1 MEQII
6 YEQPLNELVRVS
18 LRLEHILRQLDTL
31 NQQPDLPQN
40 IRLIMRFMI
49 DAINILDRPD
59 YKTKLSK
66 EFERFITVLNLLHND
81 ANVDQETLNSTLAK
95 LKQYKNYLIGTQGK
109 IAQKLRANEFLT
121 SIRQS
126 LLIPGGDSCIDAPGY
141 YYWLHQN
148 GEHQKTQ
155 INRWL
160 EELTN
165 IRQAISLLLNIIRKS
180 ATSQENLAIK
190 GFYHESLD
198 AQLPCQLIRI
208 ALPKKISLYPE
219 ISAGRH
225 RFTIRFIIPSIHARP
240 KQTDQDIKFALTKC
254 IL

>member
-18 LRLEHILRQLDTL
+18 LRLEHILQQLNTL
-31 NQQPDLPQN
+31 NQQPDSPQN
-40 IRLIMRFMI
+40 TRLIMRFMT
-49 DAINILDRPD
+49 DAVNILDRPD

-66 EFERFITVLNLLHND
+66 EFERYITVLNPLHND
-81 ANVDQETLNSTLAK
+81 AKVDQKALHSTLTQ
-95 LKQYKNYLIGTQGK
+95 LKQYKNYLIDTQGK
-109 IAQKLRANEFLT
+109 IAQKLRTNEFLT

-126 LLIPGGDSCIDAPGY
+126 LSIPGGDGCIDTPSY
-141 YYWLHQN
+141 CYWLHQTN
-148 GEHQKTQ
+148 EHQKTQ

-165 IRQAISLLLNIIRKS
+165 IRQAISLLLDIIRKS
-180 ATSQENLAIK
+180 SGPQENLAMK

-208 ALPKKISLYPE
+208 ALPKEIPLYPE

-225 RFTIRFIIPSIHARP
+225 RFTIRFITPDIHGRP
-240 KQTDQDIKFALTKC
+240 KQTNQNIRFALTKC

>member
-1 MEQII
+1 M
-6 YEQPLNELVRVS
+6 
-18 LRLEHILRQLDTL
+18 T
-31 NQQPDLPQN
+31 
-40 IRLIMRFMI
+40 

-66 EFERFITVLNLLHND
+66 EFERYITVLNPLHND
-81 ANVDQETLNSTLAK
+81 AKVDQETLNSPLTQ
-95 LKQYKNYLIGTQGK
+95 LKRYKNYFISTQGK
-109 IAQKLRANEFLT
+109 IAQNLRTNEFLT

-126 LLIPGGDSCIDAPGY
+126 LLIPGGDCCIDTPGY
-141 YYWLHQN
+141 CYWLYQT
-148 GEHQKTQ
+148 GENQQTQ

-160 EELTN
+160 GELAN
-165 IRQAISLLLNIIRKS
+165 IRQAITLLLNIIRKS
-180 ATSQENLAIK
+180 SKPHENLAVK

-208 ALPKKISLYPE
+208 ALPKKTPLYPE

-225 RFTIRFIIPSIHARP
+225 RFTIRFIIPSINAHP
-240 KQTDQDIKFALTKC
+240 KQTDQDIRFALTKC

>member
-18 LRLEHILRQLDTL
+18 LRLEHILQQLETL
-31 NQQPDLPQN
+31 SQQPNLPQN
-40 IRLIMRFMI
+40 IRLIMRLMT

-66 EFERFITVLNLLHND
+66 EFERCITILNPLHND
-81 ANVDQETLNSTLAK
+81 ANVDQEALNSTLAE
-95 LKQYKNYLIGTQGK
+95 LKQHKNYLIATQGK

-121 SIRQS
+121 GVRQS
-126 LLIPGGDSCIDAPGY
+126 LLIPGGDSCIDMPGY
-141 YYWLHQN
+141 CYWLHQP

-165 IRQAISLLLNIIRKS
+165 IRHAISLLLNIVRKS
-180 ATSQENLAIK
+180 ARSQESLAIK

-208 ALPKKISLYPE
+208 ALPRETSLYPE
-219 ISAGRH
+219 VSAGRH
-225 RFTIRFIIPSIHARP
+225 RFTIRFIVPDIHARP
-240 KQTDQDIKFALTKC
+240 KQTDRDIRFALTKC